1 MQESKREKHSRG
13 EVNLMQIYGENNAD
27 EHSVE
32 MMFSYEELK
41 ELVIALSEF
50 EHQIA
55 QYKKDNSGKAD
66 LGFTHLHFKDC
77 GEIGKKSKNDVVFYV
92 NLSER

>member
-1 MQESKREKHSRG
+1 MQESKREKHSCG

-55 QYKKDNSGKAD
+55 QYKKDNSGKED

>member
-1 MQESKREKHSRG
+1 MWYICNVIVLLGKLNSLDIIG
-13 EVNLMQIYGENNAD
+13 EEIL
-27 EHSVE
+27 
-32 MMFSYEELK
+32 
-41 ELVIALSEF
+41 ALSEF

>member
-1 MQESKREKHSRG
+1 MDG

-41 ELVIALSEF
+41 ELVIALSDLNTKL
-50 EHQIA
+50 HNT
-55 QYKKDNSGKAD
+55 KKIIPERKIWGSHIFILKTVGRLAKKAKMMSF
-66 LGFTHLHFKDC
+66 FTL
-77 GEIGKKSKNDVVFYV
+77 I
-92 NLSER
+92 